1 MKISYGFVF
10 YLEIMIIVLTALSSL
25 LYFRPIRRRVFR
37 FIDKYKIGE
46 GPAYYTLYWIIFGV
60 VFIILVDAILTY
72 WAIKESL

>member
-10 YLEIMIIVLTALSSL
+10 YFEIMMIVLTALSSL
-25 LYFRPIRRRVFR
+25 LYFRAIRRKVFR

-60 VFIILVDAILTY
+60 IFIILLDAVLTY
-72 WAIKESL
+72 WAIKETL